1 MKTVL
6 RNFLINLAALAFT
19 SMVLPGLTL
28 SGGFLTLAKG
38 ALGLMLINLAIVPL
52 LKIMF
57 LPLNLLTLGFFTWI
71 INVMALYFLT
81 TIIPQI
87 KLVSYSFPGTNLN
100 GFIIPQAEMNV
111 LTVAIVASLLIG
123 FLSHF
128 LHWLAK

>member
-6 RNFLINLAALAFT
+6 RNYLINFAALAFT
-19 SMVLPGLTL
+19 TMILPGLTY
-28 SGGFLTLAKG
+28 SDGFFTLAKG

-71 INVMALYFLT
+71 IDVMALYFLT
-81 TIIPQI
+81 TVIPQI
-87 KLVSYSFPGTNLN
+87 KLIPYSFPGANFN
-100 GFIIPQAEMNV
+100 GFIIPQADMNV
-111 LTVAIVASLLIG
+111 LTIAIVASFLIG